1 MVSLKNFL
9 KEEVKPA
16 LGCTEPGAV
25 ALAVARATEELGN
38 VPVNSIKVLVSG
50 NIFKNGMSVGIPG
63 TNGLRGNV
71 IAAALGAL
79 CGKSSLGLEVLKD
92 CTDDMVL
99 KAQKMVSAGHVQV
112 LPDPD
117 RNGVYV
123 KASVQ
128 GGDKTAICIIEGSH
142 TGIVQVTLDGK
153 TVFSLEA
160 ETKENKSGEKES
172 LSAAQ
177 EIAQMP
183 FSSVVD
189 LIQQMDDNDAA
200 YVLEG
205 AQMNMDMAEHGFDES
220 QTLGLEVG
228 KTLKKAAANWE
239 TLDRSIKI
247 RAISS
252 AASDARMS
260 GAPYPVMSSA
270 GSGNHGITAILP
282 VYILGRELGK
292 SDREIAEGIIYSH
305 LCTSFVKSR
314 MGRLSPVCG
323 CAVAAGAGAAGGI
336 VHLLGGSDVQAAKA
350 MELVLG
356 NLVGMLC
363 DGAKETCSLKV
374 GTGAFEAVQAA
385 ELVMNGHCIEIP
397 QGVIDEKIEET
408 VANVVTVNTQGMSD
422 VDKIILDIM
431 ASRSAC

>member
-1 MVSLKNFL
+1 MLSLKNFL

-25 ALAVARATEELGN
+25 ALAAARAVEEVGN
-38 VPVNSIKVLVSG
+38 APVDSIKVLVSG
-50 NIFKNGMSVGIPG
+50 NIFKNGMSVGIPR
-63 TNGLRGNV
+63 TNGLRGNI

-79 CGKSSLGLEVLKD
+79 CGRSSFGLEVLKG
-92 CTDDMVL
+92 CTDDAVPN
-99 KAQKMVSAGHVQV
+99 AQKMVSSGHVQV
-112 LPDPD
+112 LPDPEQ
-117 RNGVYV
+117 NGVYI
-123 KASVQ
+123 KASVK
-128 GGDKTAICIIEGSH
+128 GGERAATCIIEGSH
-142 TGIVQVTLDGK
+142 TDIVQVIADGK
-153 TVFSLEA
+153 TVFSVEA
-160 ETKENKSGEKES
+160 ETKENRSRGKES
-172 LSAAQ
+172 ISVAR

-183 FSSVVD
+183 FSSVVA
-189 LIQQMDDNDAA
+189 LVQQMDDDDVSYA
-200 YVLEG
+200 LEG
-205 AQMNMDMAEHGFDES
+205 ARMNMTMAEHGFDES
-220 QTLGLEVG
+220 RTFGLEVG
-228 KTLKKAAANWE
+228 KTLKRAAANWE
-239 TLDRSIKI
+239 TQDKYIKI

-292 SDREIAEGIIYSH
+292 SDKEIAKGIIYSH

-314 MGRLSPVCG
+314 LGRLSPICG

-336 VHLLGGSDVQAAKA
+336 VHLLGGSDVQASKA

-374 GTGAFEAVQAA
+374 GTGAFEAVLAA
-385 ELVMNGHCIEIP
+385 ELVMNGHCIKIP

-408 VANVVTVNTQGMSD
+408 VANVVTVNTQGMRC
-422 VDKIILDIM
+422 VDKIILDII